1 MLEGEYVVKEKPK
14 WMGENKKVNLL
25 DVGTNKDLD
34 NIYTY
39 HAPESPVQLEL
50 YKAIRGSAKAF
61 ATLLIEHCPET
72 RERSLALTKLE
83 EVVMW
88 ANASVARHWVEEE

>member
-1 MLEGEYVVKEKPK
+1 MLEGEYVIKEMPEFMKRNTK
-14 WMGENKKVNLL
+14 IDLR

-39 HAPESPVQLEL
+39 HAPESESQLEL
-50 YKAIRGSAKAF
+50 YKAIRNTAKAF
-61 ATLLIEHCPET
+61 ATLIIEHCPET

-88 ANASVARHWVEEE
+88 ANASVARHGGEE